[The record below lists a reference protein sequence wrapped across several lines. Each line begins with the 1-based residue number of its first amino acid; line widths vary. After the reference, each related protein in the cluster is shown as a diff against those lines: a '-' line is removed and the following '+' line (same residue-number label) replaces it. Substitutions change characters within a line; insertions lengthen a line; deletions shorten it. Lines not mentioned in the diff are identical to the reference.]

1 MTLDSIQNI
10 YQDRYIR
17 LANNGESVAN
27 AISKLTHRY
36 LDGKPGKV
44 GKHILRAADRDID
57 FWSADFWL
65 DASVEV
71 FETEE
76 FMASFPF
83 LSALIRQR

>member
-1 MTLDSIQNI
+1 M
-10 YQDRYIR
+10 RYIR
-17 LANNGESVAN
+17 LTNNGESVAN